1 MLQIVSMKQL
11 HKRPITY
18 IAAFAAFALC
28 AYQTKQFTDKPND
41 PVYNNLDKTI
51 NPATDF
57 FSYANGGWLKKNPIP
72 AAYSSWG
79 IGNVVQ
85 EEIRERLKNINE
97 DALKANAPKG
107 SATQKIGDFYYS
119 GLDSAG
125 IEKSGLVP
133 LKDQLALI
141 EQAKDKNDI
150 LNAAALLTTNGA
162 RNIIGSRVEQ
172 DDKNSSKMMVQLGQT
187 GLGLPNRDYYFKT
200 DARTTRIRN
209 DYSTKY
215 LPNMLA
221 LSGLDEQKAT
231 DDAKSVYNIEKFL
244 AENSRKL
251 EDLRDPYKNYH
262 KMPVAEL
269 NKLTPGIEWNDLFKK
284 LEYKSVDTVIVGQPE
299 YYQAVSKALNDF
311 SVDDW
316 KAYLR
321 FKLIGSYA
329 PYLNNAVVE
338 ENFRFGGKVMRG
350 QKEQLPRWKR
360 VLDNENGL
368 MGELLGQ
375 LFVKE
380 YFSEKSKERYVAMV
394 EAIRQS
400 YREHIDKLDWMSPET
415 KQKALAKLN
424 TIHPKVGYPDQWK
437 DFSALVISRESYAGN
452 VMSARHWSYM
462 ININKLG
469 KPVNHKE
476 WNMSPQ
482 TYNANYSPSN
492 NEITLPAAQFLIPG
506 IKDEDVDD
514 AVAYG
519 YAAASTIGHE
529 ITHGFDDEGRQY
541 DMHGNL
547 KAWWTAQ
554 DSVKFTQRAQML
566 VDQFNSYVVLDSLHV
581 NGKAT
586 LGENIAD
593 LGGIV
598 LGLDAF
604 KKTQQYKEGK
614 RINGLTPLQRFFLGY
629 SLGWLGH
636 ERDEVLASQI
646 LTDVHAPGFLRVNG
660 PFSDVPEFYKA
671 FNIKK
676 GDKMWLDPDKRV
688 RIW

>member
-1 MLQIVSMKQL
+1 MDKKPVI
-11 HKRPITY
+11 Y
-18 IAAFAAFALC
+18 IAAFAALALC

-41 PVYNNLDKTI
+41 PVYNNLDQNVK
-51 NPATDF
+51 PGEDF
-57 FSYANGGWLKKNPIP
+57 FKYANGGWLKRNPIP
-72 AAYSSWG
+72 PAYSSWG
-79 IGNVVQ
+79 IGNVVS
-85 EEIRERLKNINE
+85 EEIRERLKKINE
-97 DALKANAPKG
+97 DALKANAAKG

-125 IEKSGLVP
+125 IEKSGLAP
-133 LKDQLALI
+133 LSAQITLI
-141 EQAKDKNDI
+141 DQAKDKNDI
-150 LNAAALLTTNGA
+150 LNAAAVLTTTGT
-162 RNIIGSRVEQ
+162 RNIIGARVDQ

-200 DARTTRIRN
+200 DTRTTRIRT
-209 DYSTKY
+209 DYSTRY
-215 LPNMLA
+215 LPAMLA
-221 LSGLDEQKAT
+221 LSGLDEQKAGEG
-231 DDAKSVYNIEKFL
+231 AKSVYNIEKFL

-251 EDLRDPYKNYH
+251 EDLRDPYANYH
-262 KMPVAEL
+262 KMPVSDL
-269 NKLTPGIEWNDLFKK
+269 NKLTPGIEWNGLFKK

-299 YYQAVSKALNDF
+299 YYKAVSKALNDF

-394 EAIRQS
+394 EAIREA
-400 YREHIDKLDWMSPET
+400 YREHIQKLDWMSPET
-415 KQKALAKLN
+415 KQKALTKLN
-424 TIHPKVGYPDQWK
+424 AIHPKVGYPDQWK
-437 DFSALVISRESYAGN
+437 DFSTLTINRESYAGN

-462 ININKLG
+462 VNVNKLG

-506 IKDEDVDD
+506 IKDGDVDD

-547 KAWWTAQ
+547 KTWWTPQ
-554 DSVKFTQRAQML
+554 DSIKFSQRAQML

-614 RINGLTPLQRFFLGY
+614 KINGFTPLQRFFLGY
-629 SLGWLGH
+629 ALGWLGQ
-636 ERDEVLASQI
+636 ERDESLASQI

-671 FNIKK
+671 FDIKK
-676 GDKMWLDPDKRV
+676 GDKMWLDPGKRV
-688 RIW
+688 KIW

>member
-1 MLQIVSMKQL
+1 LLQIVSMKQL

>member
-1 MLQIVSMKQL
+1 
-11 HKRPITY
+11 
-18 IAAFAAFALC
+18 
-28 AYQTKQFTDKPND
+28 
-41 PVYNNLDKTI
+41 
-51 NPATDF
+51 
-57 FSYANGGWLKKNPIP
+57 
-72 AAYSSWG
+72 
-79 IGNVVQ
+79 
-85 EEIRERLKNINE
+85 
-97 DALKANAPKG
+97 
-107 SATQKIGDFYYS
+107 
-119 GLDSAG
+119 
-125 IEKSGLVP
+125 
-133 LKDQLALI
+133 
-141 EQAKDKNDI
+141 
-150 LNAAALLTTNGA
+150 
-162 RNIIGSRVEQ
+162 
-172 DDKNSSKMMVQLGQT
+172 
-187 GLGLPNRDYYFKT
+187 
-200 DARTTRIRN
+200 
-209 DYSTKY
+209 
-215 LPNMLA
+215 
-221 LSGLDEQKAT
+221 
-231 DDAKSVYNIEKFL
+231 
-244 AENSRKL
+244 
-251 EDLRDPYKNYH
+251 
-262 KMPVAEL
+262 
-269 NKLTPGIEWNDLFKK
+269 
-284 LEYKSVDTVIVGQPE
+284 
-299 YYQAVSKALNDF
+299 
-311 SVDDW
+311 
-316 KAYLR
+316 
-321 FKLIGSYA
+321 
-329 PYLNNAVVE
+329 
-338 ENFRFGGKVMRG
+338 
-350 QKEQLPRWKR
+350 
-360 VLDNENGL
+360 
-368 MGELLGQ
+368 
-375 LFVKE
+375 
-380 YFSEKSKERYVAMV
+380 MV

-462 ININKLG
+462 INVNKLG

-506 IKDEDVDD
+506 IKDEEVDD

-547 KAWWTAQ
+547 KAWWTPQ
-554 DSVKFTQRAQML
+554 DSVKFTQRAQLL

>member
-1 MLQIVSMKQL
+1 MKQL

>member
-1 MLQIVSMKQL
+1 MKL
-11 HKRPITY
+11 NHNKTFLYIGILAAIT
-18 IAAFAAFALC
+18 LC
-28 AYQTKQFTDKPND
+28 AYQTKIITDPKND
-41 PVYNNLDKTI
+41 PVYNNLDQSV
-51 NPATDF
+51 NPGDDF
-57 FSYANGGWLKKNPIP
+57 FKYANGGWIKRNPIP

-79 IGNVVQ
+79 IGNQVS
-85 EEIRERLKNINE
+85 EEIRDRLKKINE

-107 SATQKIGDFYYS
+107 STTQKIGDFYYS

-125 IEKSGLVP
+125 IEKAGISP
-133 LKDQLALI
+133 LQEQLTLI
-141 EQAKDKNDI
+141 DQAKDEHDI
-150 LNAAALLTTNGA
+150 LNAAALLTTTGT
-162 RNIIGSRVEQ
+162 RNFIGSHVGQ

-200 DARTTRIRN
+200 DARISRIRT
-209 DYSTKY
+209 DYTTKY
-215 LPNMLA
+215 LPTMLA
-221 LSGLDEQKAT
+221 LSGWSEEKAQAG
-231 DDAKSVYNIEKFL
+231 AKSVYAIEKFL
-244 AENSRKL
+244 ADSSRKL
-251 EDLRDPYKNYH
+251 EALRDPYANYH
-262 KMPVAEL
+262 KITVAEL
-269 NKLTPGIEWNDLFKK
+269 NHLTPDIEWGDLFNK
-284 LEYKSVDTVIVGQPE
+284 LQFKAVDSVIVGQPE
-299 YYQAVSKALNDF
+299 YYKAVDKALKTF

-321 FKLIGSYA
+321 WKLITSYGS
-329 PYLNNAVVE
+329 YLNNAIAE
-338 ENFRFGGKVMRG
+338 ENFRFGGKVLRG

-380 YFSEKSKERYVAMV
+380 YFPERSKLRYVAMV

-400 YREHIDKLDWMSPET
+400 YREHIQKLDWMSPVT

-424 TIHPKVGYPDQWK
+424 AIHPKVGYPDQWK
-437 DFSALVISRESYAGN
+437 DFSTLIITRDSYAGN

-462 ININKLG
+462 INVNKLG
-469 KPVNHKE
+469 KPVDHKE

-506 IKDEDVDD
+506 IKDDEVDD

-519 YAAASTIGHE
+519 YVAASTIGHE

-541 DMHGNL
+541 DIHGNL
-547 KAWWTAQ
+547 KAWWTPQ
-554 DSVKFTQRAQML
+554 DSAKFTQRAQVL

-614 RINGLTPLQRFFLGY
+614 KINGLTPLQRFFLGY
-629 SLGWLGH
+629 ALGWLGH
-636 ERDEVLASQI
+636 ERDEALANQI

-660 PFSDVPEFYKA
+660 PFTDVPEFYEA
-671 FNIKK
+671 FHIKK

-688 RIW
+688 KIW

>member
-1 MLQIVSMKQL
+1 MKKINNPL
-11 HKRPITY
+11 IY
-18 IAAFAAFALC
+18 LAAFAAFALC
-28 AYQTKQFTDKPND
+28 AYQTKQITDKPND
-41 PVYNNLDKTI
+41 PVYNNLDQTV
-51 NPATDF
+51 NPGADF
-57 FSYANGGWLKKNPIP
+57 FMYANGGWIKRNPIP
-72 AAYSSWG
+72 PAYSSWG
-79 IGNVVQ
+79 IGNTVQ
-85 EEIRERLKNINE
+85 EEIRDRLKKINE
-97 DALKANAPKG
+97 DALKANAAKG
-107 SATQKIGDFYYS
+107 SAMQKIGDFYYS

-125 IEKSGLVP
+125 IEKSGLTP
-133 LKDQLALI
+133 LQSQLNLIDQI
-141 EQAKDKNDI
+141 KDKNDI
-150 LNAAALLTTNGA
+150 LNTAALLTTMGT

-209 DYSTKY
+209 DYTGKY
-215 LPNMLA
+215 LPTMLA
-221 LSGLDEQKAT
+221 LSGLDEQKAA
-231 DDAKSVYNIEKFL
+231 DGAKSVYSIEKFL

-251 EDLRDPYKNYH
+251 EDLRDPYTNYH

-269 NKLTPGIEWNDLFKK
+269 NTLTPDIEWSGLFKQ
-284 LEYKSVDTVIVGQPE
+284 LQYASVDSVIVGQPE
-299 YYQAVSKALNDF
+299 FYKAVNKALNDF
-311 SVDDW
+311 SVNDW

-329 PYLNNAVVE
+329 PYLSNAVVE
-338 ENFRFGGKVMRG
+338 ENFRFAGKVMRG

-394 EAIRQS
+394 EAIRES
-400 YREHIDKLDWMSPET
+400 YREHIQKLDWMSPET
-415 KQKALAKLN
+415 KQKALEKLN
-424 TIHPKVGYPDQWK
+424 AIHPKVGYPDQWK

-452 VMSARHWSYM
+452 VMSARHWAYM
-462 ININKLG
+462 VNVNKLG
-469 KPVNHKE
+469 KPVDHKE

-506 IKDEDVDD
+506 IKDEEVDD

-541 DMHGNL
+541 DVHGNL
-547 KAWWTAQ
+547 KTWWTPQ
-554 DSVKFTQRAQML
+554 DSIKFAQRAQML

-614 RINGLTPLQRFFLGY
+614 KINGLTPLQRFFLGY
-629 SLGWLGH
+629 ALGWLGH
-636 ERDEVLASQI
+636 ERDEVLANQI

-688 RIW
+688 KIW

>member
-1 MLQIVSMKQL
+1 MKQL

-85 EEIRERLKNINE
+85 EEIRKRLKKINE

-133 LKDQLALI
+133 LKNQLALI

-262 KMPVAEL
+262 KMPVTEL

-424 TIHPKVGYPDQWK
+424 AIHPKVGYPDQWK

-462 ININKLG
+462 INVNKLG
-469 KPVNHKE
+469 KPVDHKE

-506 IKDEDVDD
+506 IKDEEVDD

-541 DMHGNL
+541 DLHGNL
-547 KAWWTAQ
+547 KAWWTPQ
-554 DSVKFTQRAQML
+554 DSVKFTQRAQLL

-604 KKTQQYKEGK
+604 KKTQQYKQGK
-614 RINGLTPLQRFFLGY
+614 KINGLTPLQRFFLGY

-646 LTDVHAPGFLRVNG
+646 LTDVHAPSFLRVNG

-676 GDKMWLDPDKRV
+676 GDKMWLNPDKRV